1 MSTQELPEDS
11 FLAILMKIVEEQD
24 EELQAKFFT
33 GTKEELIDAFNKGVA
48 AAKKRHP
55 QASNPY
61 KETAV
66 VAYSPNL
73 AWNEGW
79 MSVSININNLLKL

>member
-1 MSTQELPEDS
+1 MQELPEDS

-24 EELQAKFFT
+24 EDLQSKFFT
-33 GTKEELIDAFNKGVA
+33 CTKEELIDAFNKGVA

-55 QASNPY
+55 QSANPF

-66 VAYSPNL
+66 TAYSPNI

-79 MSVSININNLLKL
+79 MSVSININKLLNL